1 MTGKILSQ
9 IRTVRY
15 LTVIIPGTES
25 SRNIDVIRKLLCRNF
40 IYMVKSSEKCKFI
53 IRIFLQR
60 KFINISCE

>member
-15 LTVIIPGTES
+15 LTVIIPRRES
-25 SRNIDVIRKLLCRNF
+25 SRNIDVIRKVLCRNF
-40 IYMVKSSEKCKFI
+40 IYGVKSPEKCKVI

-60 KFINISCE
+60 

>member
-9 IRTVRY
+9 NRTVRY

-25 SRNIDVIRKLLCRNF
+25 SRNIDVIRKVLCRNF
-40 IYMVKSSEKCKFI
+40 IYGVKSPEKCKVI

-60 KFINISCE
+60 KFVNISCE